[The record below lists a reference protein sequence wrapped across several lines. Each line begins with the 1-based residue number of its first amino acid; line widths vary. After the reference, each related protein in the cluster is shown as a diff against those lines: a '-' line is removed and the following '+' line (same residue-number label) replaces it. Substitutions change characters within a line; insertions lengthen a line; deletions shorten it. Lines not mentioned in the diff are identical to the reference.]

1 VPEIAIVTDSIACLN
16 REQVE
21 RYGIEIIP
29 ITVLSGRQVYR
40 DWIDITPTQAY
51 EIFQKDP
58 ESFKTAPPTP
68 EQVFEAFQKA
78 SQTAPNVI
86 CITVSTQIS
95 TLYNIVRVARERAKE
110 TLPGIKIEI
119 IDAGTAAAAEGF
131 VVLAAAR
138 AAEAGKSLQE
148 VLEAAESVKR
158 KVQAVVLLDT
168 VRYVYR
174 SGRVP
179 KIAAQAASVLNIR
192 PIFTVSESVHY
203 VTAAI
208 SKSQGIARM
217 IKMMHDRVDNLPVHC
232 AVIHA
237 YALDDGQKIKER
249 VAREFNCVELWISE
263 FSPVMGYATG
273 TGTLGL
279 AFYTD

>member
-1 VPEIAIVTDSIACLN
+1 VPEIAIFTDSIACLN

-21 RYGIEIIP
+21 QYGIEIIP
-29 ITVLSGRQVYR
+29 ITVLSGGHVYR

-68 EQVFEAFQKA
+68 EQVFDAFQKA
-78 SQTAPNVI
+78 SQTATNVI
-86 CITVSTQIS
+86 CITVSTKIS

-119 IDAGTAAAAEGF
+119 IDSRTAAAAEGF
-131 VVLAAAR
+131 VVLAAAS
-138 AAEAGKSLQE
+138 AAEAGKSVQE

-158 KVQAVVLLDT
+158 KVQAIVLLDT

-192 PIFTVSESVHY
+192 PIFSVSESIHY
-203 VTAAI
+203 LTAVV
-208 SKSQGIARM
+208 SKSQGITRM
-217 IKMMHDRVDNLPVHC
+217 IKMMHSMVDNLPVHC
-232 AVIHA
+232 AIIHA
-237 YALDDGQKIKER
+237 YALNDGQMIKER